1 MRKTFV
7 KTKNVKKFVSL
18 MDRLKKLPPNIP
30 KLALVYGNHGLGKTR
45 TLIWWATKNDAIYIR
60 ANNDITQ
67 NGLLKEILLDLNIN
81 PYHSMQD
88 NLDEILKYLKTDPK
102 IIIVDE
108 VDYLFSRNAIEILRD
123 IQDST
128 GTPIV
133 LSGMGNVDMKIARY
147 KHFDDRLYRK
157 LKFEPYDENDI
168 TEILSEMTDLNFT
181 PDAIKYLATR
191 TNQFRK
197 IVQTLEEL
205 EQQAETNNLTE
216 ITESILKGR
225 LNERIL
231 TRLSGANAVPVKN
244 LTECRIVGGNS

>member
-1 MRKTFV
+1 MNTKTFV

-30 KLALVYGNHGLGKTR
+30 KLALVYGSHGLGKTQ

-67 NGLLKEILLDLNIN
+67 NGLLKEILLDLSIR
-81 PYHSMQD
+81 PFHSMQD
-88 NLDEILKYLKTDPK
+88 NLDEIVKQLKTDPK

-123 IQDST
+123 IQDLT
-128 GTPIV
+128 ATPIV
-133 LSGMGNVDMKIARY
+133 LSGMGNVDIKIARY
-147 KHFDDRLYRK
+147 KHFEDRIYK
-157 LKFEPYDENDI
+157 KFKFEHYDESDI
-168 TEILSEMTDLNFT
+168 QEILTEMTDLRFT

-197 IVQTLEEL
+197 IVQTLDEL
-205 EQQAETNNLTE
+205 EKTAETNCLSE
-216 ITESILKGR
+216 ITEDILKGR
-225 LNERIL
+225 INERPSIKAL
-231 TRLSGANAVPVKN
+231 PKIEKMHA
-244 LTECRIVGGNS
+244 